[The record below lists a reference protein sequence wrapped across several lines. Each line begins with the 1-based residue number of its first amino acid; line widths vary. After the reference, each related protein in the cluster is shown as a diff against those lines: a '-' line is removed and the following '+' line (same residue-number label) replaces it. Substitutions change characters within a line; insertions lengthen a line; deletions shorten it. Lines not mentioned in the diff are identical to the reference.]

1 VEGEARVRL
10 MNMMGA
16 DAAQAIRAALPD
28 VEVIEVRTGEDPPAG
43 LQAEMMFGGYSRSGT
58 GRLGAWL
65 DAGVKWVEA
74 PGTGIDNL
82 PAVCFENGR
91 VVTCARGLSAV
102 PISEWVL
109 AQMLTFEKRLPSAWM
124 TEPPEVWALRTPP
137 LGELYAKTVGL
148 VGLGGIGEAVAVRA
162 LAFGMRVVA
171 VRRTARPSGV
181 PGVEVLGDLDELLAC
196 ADHLVLAAPGTAA
209 TRHVLDARAFGVI
222 KPGVH
227 LINIAR
233 GTLVDQDALR
243 EALDDG
249 RVAMAS
255 LDTVTPEP
263 LPAGHWLYSHPA
275 VRLSGHWSYS
285 SSHLSER
292 NVAHFIANARRYLRG
307 EPLIDVVDRAE
318 GY

>member
-1 VEGEARVRL
+1 

-16 DAAQAIRAALPD
+16 DAAEAIRAALPD
-28 VEVIEVRTGEDPPAG
+28 AEVIEVRVDEDPPG
-43 LQAEMMFGGYSRSGT
+43 DLHAEVMFGGYSRSGS

-91 VVTCARGLSAV
+91 TVTCARGLSAI

-109 AQMLTFEKRLPSAWM
+109 AQMLTFEKRLPSSWM
-124 TEPPEVWALRTPP
+124 TESPEKWAMRAPP
-137 LGELYAKTVGL
+137 LGELYEKTLGL
-148 VGLGGIGEAVAVRA
+148 VGLGGIGEAVATRA

-171 VRRTARPSGV
+171 VRRSTRPSAV
-181 PGVEVLGDLDELLAC
+181 AGVEVLGDLDELLASS
-196 ADHLVLAAPGTAA
+196 DHLVLAAPGTAA
-209 TRHVLDARAFGVI
+209 TRHVLGARALRVV

-227 LINIAR
+227 VVNIAR

-263 LPAGHWLYSHPA
+263 LPSGHWLYDHPS

-292 NVAHFIANARRYLRG
+292 NVAHFIANARRYARG
-307 EPLIDVVDRAE
+307 EPLVDVVDQAA

>member
-1 VEGEARVRL
+1 

-16 DAAQAIRAALPD
+16 AAAEAIGAALPD
-28 VEVIEVRTGEDPPAG
+28 VEVIEVRVDEDPPDG
-43 LQAEMMFGGYSRSGT
+43 VKAEVMFGGYSRAGAT
-58 GRLGAWL
+58 GRLSAWL

-82 PAVCFENGR
+82 PAVCFEHGR
-91 VVTCARGLSAV
+91 TVTCARGLSAV

-109 AQMLTFEKRLPSAWM
+109 AQILTFEKRLPSSWM
-124 TEPPEVWALRTPP
+124 TEPPDKWAIRTPP
-137 LGELYAKTVGL
+137 LGELYGQTLGL

-171 VRRTARPSGV
+171 VRRTSRPSAV
-181 PGVEVLGDLDELLAC
+181 AGVEVLPDLDQLLAA
-196 ADHLVLAAPGTAA
+196 ADHLVLAAPGTPA
-209 TRHVLDARAFGVI
+209 TLHLLDARAFSVV

-227 LINIAR
+227 LVNIAR
-233 GTLVDQDALR
+233 GGLVDQDALR

-263 LPAGHWLYSHPA
+263 LPAGHWLYTHPS

-285 SSHLSER
+285 SSLLSER
-292 NVAHFIANARRYLRG
+292 NVAHFIANARRYARG
-307 EPLIDVVDRAE
+307 EPLIDVVDQAE